1 MKKRMIWQNY
11 DLDIEDW
18 RDDYKEWLEINGIDD
33 RDPDDEDDIRDWM
46 YNTNNDYFYDEQVNL
61 NKNID
66 GRILIIAGL
75 GLWNGRRQG
84 YKILDNNIKEIF
96 NINPRGF
103 DYAEFYGDGYNI
115 KATEW
120 HHDGTNY
127 YEYRVIREDR
137 NIENLLD
144 AIYNGEEISRK
155 KLNYYTKSL
164 YPYVANIYGW
174 R

>member
-1 MKKRMIWQNY
+1 MKKRMIWQNC

-75 GLWNGRRQG
+75 GLWDGRRQG
-84 YKILDNNIKEIF
+84 YKVLGNNIKEIF
-96 NINPRGF
+96 NINDRGF

-137 NIENLLD
+137 SIDNLLD

-164 YPYVANIYGW
+164 YPYVANVYGW
-174 R
+174 